1 MTVREFPG
9 QSTNTFWK
17 IPNTWTEK
25 HWKGLGKHTTWIL
38 RIVSFHKVIC
48 WCAYM
53 EVLCVGAGCAF
64 WESLWKSKI
73 KFWPRREVLQ
83 IDKKWNDPYFM
94 LTSYISCL
102 MAIHIFYRS
111 VTAILF
117 RISCLCLCLKLTWR
131 IYCTLNLL
139 NQVGGCIWRG
149 QGPKPVG
156 SSATGSQVLQMDGA
170 RVQPCGHLC
179 LPPAHPG
186 LRHLGHGLPR
196 AGRAGVHPLEVLGRA
211 QFHLALYWGP
221 GRKPFV
227 WNEMN
232 CQFCVHSVWI
242 KSVSAGRVGVVR
254 WLPLLQQVW
263 EHPAWTGGLP
273 TGIQWPHMVSDC

>member
-17 IPNTWTEK
+17 IPNTWTEKHWKGLGKHTTWILRIVSFHKVICWCAYMEVLCVGAGCAFWTEK

-170 RVQPCGHLC
+170 RVQPCGHLR

-227 WNEMN
+227 WHEMN
-232 CQFCVHSVWI
+232 C
-242 KSVSAGRVGVVR
+242 
-254 WLPLLQQVW
+254 
-263 EHPAWTGGLP
+263 
-273 TGIQWPHMVSDC
+273 